1 MEQMGDDL
9 RSGTMETRRGASMRQ
24 IKQTHLATRTRIG
37 LEQQLAHR
45 NQKADVTHFW
55 RDILLPPKRRL
66 MNWVESIPLIMRVT
80 KNKNKIEILRA
91 TSSTH

>member
-9 RSGTMETRRGASMRQ
+9 RSGTMDIRRGASMCQ

-45 NQKADVTHFW
+45 NQKADVTHFR
-55 RDILLPPKRRL
+55 RDILLPRPWYEDSDEL
-66 MNWVESIPLIMRVT
+66 GGID
-80 KNKNKIEILRA
+80 
-91 TSSTH
+91 STDHEGYQE